1 MYHLNSTLHMW
12 NFIPKS
18 DDTILV
24 YLWLLTRRLSNNVH
38 SLESFSL
45 VEPIGT
51 RLMNYFMQMRWLKQ
65 IHGNINYQGFHLME
79 MKLKKDFHIYP
90 HCGFGSLYPA
100 QRLKSS
106 NSSHNP
112 VKITTGCPLINKV
125 IVKIYIY
132 RVKSEYIAFQI
143 QFWKY

>member
-51 RLMNYFMQMRWLKQ
+51 RLMNYFMQMTWK
-65 IHGNINYQGFHLME
+65 GFHVME
-79 MKLKKDFHIYP
+79 TKLKRTSIFIP
-90 HCGFGSLYPA
+90 IVVLEANSLL
-100 QRLKSS
+100 R
-106 NSSHNP
+106 
-112 VKITTGCPLINKV
+112 G
-125 IVKIYIY
+125 
-132 RVKSEYIAFQI
+132 
-143 QFWKY
+143 